1 MFEVVIT
8 SLIFPFI
15 VFWGILLNLRH
26 VQAVIIHSSFNTG
39 FLGTFRSWAVD
50 WIVLTKLLHS
60 YSVSVLLGNSY
71 TEHTARK
78 YLQYPFKLNACSTV
92 NNKNNNN

>member
-39 FLGTFRSWAVD
+39 FLGTFRS
-50 WIVLTKLLHS
+50 
-60 YSVSVLLGNSY
+60 
-71 TEHTARK
+71 
-78 YLQYPFKLNACSTV
+78 
-92 NNKNNNN
+92 